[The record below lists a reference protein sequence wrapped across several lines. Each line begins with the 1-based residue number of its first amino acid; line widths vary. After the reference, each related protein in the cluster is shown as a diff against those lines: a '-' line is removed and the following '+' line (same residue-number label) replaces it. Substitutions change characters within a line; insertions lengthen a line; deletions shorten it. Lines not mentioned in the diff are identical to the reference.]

1 MVNIMIK
8 GVKFMC
14 VSTIDSLKM
23 EKLNEVVI
31 NLARIDIMPI
41 IIIISLTIHVL
52 SLKSGLIS
60 VPNMKN

>member
-8 GVKFMC
+8 GVKLMYG
-14 VSTIDSLKM
+14 STIDSLKM

-31 NLARIDIMPI
+31 NLARIDIMPV

-60 VPNMKN
+60 VPHMKN